1 MRLSRVF
8 RAAVLG
14 VSATRCGETLIP
26 ADASVDASTD
36 DATTTDV
43 AFDVVDAGSP
53 FVTDSSFEW
62 CEAGPPQFL
71 GVCGS
76 CCKIMSVPCPIPPGD
91 FVGDSSALY
100 FCDRYCGADTGQWG
114 CEVVDAGIVSCG
126 CTGRRFEGYADV
138 GTEGFAKLARLEA
151 ASVFAFERLHDELSA
166 LGASP
171 PLLARV
177 RRAVADEK
185 RHTRLMTHLARQRGE
200 RVELVCEPTFSDR
213 AVEAIAIENAT
224 EGCVRELF
232 GALVATWHGTHARD
246 RALRRTFRVI
256 ARDETRH
263 AELALRV
270 AAFLSCRL
278 DAKARARVKS
288 ARADAVTMLAREV
301 AKVPHER
308 ALFDAVLRA
317 S

>member
-36 DATTTDV
+36 DATITDV

-114 CEVVDAGIVSCG
+114 GCEVVDAGIVSCG

-138 GTEGFAKLARLEA
+138 ATGHTFADMARLEA
-151 ASVFAFERLHDELSA
+151 ASVFAFERLHDELTS

-171 PLLARV
+171 RLLARV
-177 RRAVADEK
+177 RRAIVDEK
-185 RHTRLMTHLARQRGE
+185 RHTRLMTRLAKQRGE
-200 RVELVCEPTFSDR
+200 RVELPREPTFSDR
-213 AVEAIAIENAT
+213 AVEAIAIENDRRLCA
-224 EGCVRELF
+224 
-232 GALVATWHGTHARD
+232 
-246 RALRRTFRVI
+246 RALWGARRHVARRTC
-256 ARDETRH
+256 A
-263 AELALRV
+263 
-270 AAFLSCRL
+270 
-278 DAKARARVKS
+278 
-288 ARADAVTMLAREV
+288 
-301 AKVPHER
+301 
-308 ALFDAVLRA
+308 
-317 S
+317 